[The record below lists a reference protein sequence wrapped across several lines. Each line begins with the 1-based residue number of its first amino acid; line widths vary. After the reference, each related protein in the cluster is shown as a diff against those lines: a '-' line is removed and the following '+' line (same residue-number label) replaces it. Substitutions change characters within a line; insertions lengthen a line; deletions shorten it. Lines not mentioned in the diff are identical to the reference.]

1 MKELSVKSNEA
12 YERVDL
18 HYDDYHN
25 RRPQHGENEDI
36 YEQPAF

>member
-12 YERVDL
+12 YKTVEL

-25 RRPQHGENEDI
+25 RRPQHEANEHI
-36 YEQPAF
+36 NEQPAL